1 MRVPGAVDRGCR
13 DRQGAHSPERSPA
26 VVNADT
32 PRPRLQL
39 RGGMQVMQDIEQRVR
54 TYIRENFMIGW
65 DGSDL
70 ARDDSFL
77 QTGLID
83 SAGVLELIAFLE
95 ATFEIPVADDELTP
109 DNLDSIANIVEY
121 VARKRAA

>member
-1 MRVPGAVDRGCR
+1 
-13 DRQGAHSPERSPA
+13 
-26 VVNADT
+26 
-32 PRPRLQL
+32 
-39 RGGMQVMQDIEQRVR
+39 MQDIEQRVR

-121 VARKRAA
+121 VARKRAAA